1 MSGQRTQWNEA
12 TRVQMPA
19 LVHLTRIG
27 FTYFG
32 KITEDKAGTVY
43 DPDTNILIEV
53 FKSQFA
59 KLNPERAG
67 EAEAMLRIIRQELDN
82 DDIGES
88 FYKRL
93 KAVSPVRLID
103 FEHPEN
109 NTFHCSAEFTCKRDE
124 DEFRPDITLFVN
136 GLPLVFIEVKK
147 PNNIGGMVAEAE
159 RMNKLRFPNKK
170 FRRFINITQLMIF
183 SNNMEY
189 DAMGGIVPIQGVFYC
204 TGSKKGSPFNCFRE
218 ENPLNLDVAP
228 YNRDFPYKDIDP
240 EVEKQILSDFNN
252 QVIHTSPEY
261 QTNLR
266 TTTPTN
272 RVLTSMCSPDRLLFL
287 LKYGITYYHKTK
299 ELDDGTIEQI
309 DQKHIMRYQQFF
321 AAMIVRERISEGT
334 TSGIIWHTQGSGKT
348 ALSFHLSYVLTDY
361 FASINKV
368 TKFYFIVDRLDL
380 MKQSKEEFTARGLVV
395 KTASSRAELMEQF
408 RTNQS
413 QEGTTGEPEITVVNI
428 QRFEERQDKVVL
440 PSYATNLQR
449 VFIIDEAHRGYKP
462 EGSFLANLFDAD
474 PNSIKIALTGTPLL
488 KSERES
494 WRVFGNYL
502 HTYYYD
508 KSVQD
513 GYTLKI
519 IREDIETS
527 YKEKLEEIYHSLE
540 NLVQK
545 KDVKK
550 DDIIEHPNY
559 VKELLRYII
568 TDLKRFRIIRGDDT
582 LGGMVICE
590 TSEQARRLFAYFD
603 EIQNELNKDA
613 SSKSHFKV
621 GLSTVNRISVEDF
634 PNYTIPAVKREQQ
647 DRIAGILGAID
658 KKISTNNAINDN
670 LAQQA
675 QLLFDFMFQDIS
687 GSKHIGDFI
696 VPQRGTALLSKDA
709 IPGDI
714 PVVAGGLVP
723 STYHNAANTVAPVI
737 TISSSGANAGFVNL
751 WGVPVWSSDSSF
763 IDFKMTPYVYFWHA
777 LLKRHQNNIYKIQTG
792 SAQPHIYPSHIASL
806 PVCDLDFGKVADYT
820 ERVTPLFTLISKN
833 YKESNQLRALRDWL
847 LPMLMNGQATIS
859 D

>member
-508 KSVQD
+508 MHNIECYDPAAGTGTLLMALAHQIGEDRCTIFAQDRSQKSNKMLKLNLILNGLVSSLDHAIQGDTLTDPFHMSDD
-513 GYTLKI
+513 GKSLRQFDYEVCNPPFNLDFSETRETLAAMPARFWAGIPNVPKKKKESMSIYTCFLQHVLNSMKPNGKAAIVLPTGFLTAKSSVEGKLLKHI
-519 IREDIETS
+519 VNERLVYGVISMPSNVFANTGTNVSVVFFDNSKSSDKVILIDASKLGEEYQEGNNKKVRLTPSEIDMIVDTFLNKKTVEDFSVAVSYEDIEA
-527 YKEKLEEIYHSLE
+527 KKCSLAAG
-540 NLVQK
+540 QYF
-545 KDVKK
+545 DVKV
-550 DDIIEHPNY
+550 EY
-559 VKELLRYII
+559 VELTQEEFESKMSEL
-568 TDLKRFRIIRGDDT
+568 
-582 LGGMVICE
+582 
-590 TSEQARRLFAYFD
+590 TSNLQSYFD
-603 EIQNELNKDA
+603 EGNVLQKEIM
-613 SSKSHFKV
+613 
-621 GLSTVNRISVEDF
+621 
-634 PNYTIPAVKREQQ
+634 EQ
-647 DRIAGILGAID
+647 
-658 KKISTNNAINDN
+658 
-670 LAQQA
+670 
-675 QLLFDFMFQDIS
+675 
-687 GSKHIGDFI
+687 
-696 VPQRGTALLSKDA
+696 
-709 IPGDI
+709 
-714 PVVAGGLVP
+714 
-723 STYHNAANTVAPVI
+723 
-737 TISSSGANAGFVNL
+737 
-751 WGVPVWSSDSSF
+751 
-763 IDFKMTPYVYFWHA
+763 
-777 LLKRHQNNIYKIQTG
+777 LKRVKYEQI
-792 SAQPHIYPSHIASL
+792 
-806 PVCDLDFGKVADYT
+806 
-820 ERVTPLFTLISKN
+820 
-833 YKESNQLRALRDWL
+833 
-847 LPMLMNGQATIS
+847 
-859 D
+859 